1 MTFHQA
7 RVFALREDSRLVE
20 LSVAKPTPL
29 LLVAKRLK
37 GSHT

>member
-20 LSVAKPTPL
+20 LSARPGAWLAVGKPGYL
-29 LLVAKRLK
+29 E
-37 GSHT
+37 

>member
-20 LSVAKPTPL
+20 LSALENAPP
-29 LLVAKRLK
+29 
-37 GSHT
+37 GSVTSH